1 MEKVCRICATSSRL
15 ELILDLGNQPW
26 GNGFL
31 TKEQIPFEKKYPL
44 RTVQCSSCRAVQLD
58 YTVPKET
65 MFMNHT
71 YLSGTTKSLRQHFQR
86 LAEHLNK
93 KIHNLG
99 LPKNVLDIGSNDGTQ
114 LIEYKKL
121 GFTTLGVE
129 SSENIAKIANDKN
142 RITTLPN
149 FFNENI
155 AKNNIRTTFSV
166 INASGVFF
174 HLEELHSVCRG
185 VKFLLHSDGIFVI
198 QFIYLKEMVENLA
211 FDQIYHEHLLYYT
224 IESLSYL
231 LNLHD
236 LEIFDASKSKIHGG
250 SLIAFVSHK
259 GRYDKSKILSQII
272 KEERKSRVNE
282 KCRLNRFSTQINDLK
297 NKQKRIIQNWVE
309 ESKIIYGLGA
319 PVKGNTLLNYYDLS
333 PREIGCLVERN
344 PLRDKLYSP
353 GCHIPVV
360 LDTEVKRKPDV
371 YFVLAWNFK
380 QEILNRHAEDIE
392 RGVDFFFPIDVAE

>member
-250 SLIAFVSHK
+250 SLTAFVSHK
-259 GRYDKSKILSQII
+259 GRYDKSEILSQLVREEAKSKINEI
-272 KEERKSRVNE
+272 FRLKE
-282 KCRLNRFSTQINDLK
+282 FSTEIKNLK
-297 NKQKRIIQNWVE
+297 NTQKRMIQNWLE
-309 ESKIIYGLGA
+309 ESKKIYGLGA

-333 PREIGCLVERN
+333 TREIECLVERN

-360 LDTEVKRKPDV
+360 LDTELKCQPDV

-380 QEILNRHAEDIE
+380 QEILNRHADDIE
-392 RGVDFFFPIDVAE
+392 QGVDFFFPIDVAE

>member
-1 MEKVCRICATSSRL
+1 M
-15 ELILDLGNQPW
+15 
-26 GNGFL
+26 
-31 TKEQIPFEKKYPL
+31 
-44 RTVQCSSCRAVQLD
+44 VQCSSCRAVQLD

-71 YLSGTTKSLRQHFQR
+71 YLSGTTKSLKQHFQKI
-86 LAEHLNK
+86 AEHLNK

-99 LPKNVLDIGSNDGTQ
+99 LPKNILDIGSNDGTQ

-129 SSENIAKIANDKN
+129 SSENIAKIANHEN
-142 RITTLPN
+142 RIPTLPN
-149 FFNENI
+149 FFNEDI
-155 AKNNIRTTFSV
+155 AKNTIRTTFSV

-211 FDQIYHEHLLYYT
+211 FDQVYHEHLLYYT

-250 SLIAFVSHK
+250 SLTAFVSHK
-259 GRYDKSKILSQII
+259 GRYDKSEILSQLVREEAKSKINEI
-272 KEERKSRVNE
+272 FSLKE
-282 KCRLNRFSTQINDLK
+282 FSTEIKNLK
-297 NKQKRIIQNWVE
+297 NTQKRMIQNWLE
-309 ESKIIYGLGA
+309 ESKKIYGLGA
-319 PVKGNTLLNYYDLS
+319 PVEGNTLLNYYDLS
-333 PREIGCLVERN
+333 TREIECLVERN

-360 LDTEVKRKPDV
+360 LDTELKCQPDV

-380 QEILNRHAEDIE
+380 QEILNRHADDIE
-392 RGVDFFFPIDVAE
+392 QGVDFFFPIDVAE